1 MEPVKRQ
8 PPKILFRQSV
18 NISISDIGHIAAGQK
33 QDEARCDDGGRRTQH
48 AEQKA
53 DVVTNPRSNHQHS
66 PQWMLEISLILHP
79 TINIKMRR
87 GAPPVYWPAIP
98 TQARLQSVDIAYVL
112 LSPFEPVLAMRDLLV
127 QCSILMH
134 YDWQI
139 GESPVL
145 SAFTYAPML
154 EGAEAVVVLLVR
166 KYFANRLPPLIR
178 L

>member
-1 MEPVKRQ
+1 MMV
-8 PPKILFRQSV
+8 
-18 NISISDIGHIAAGQK
+18 DAAC
-33 QDEARCDDGGRRTQH
+33 R
-48 AEQKA
+48 AEA
-53 DVVTNPRSNHQHS
+53 DVVANPRSNHQHS

-112 LSPFEPVLAMRDLLV
+112 LSPFEPFLAMRDLLV

-154 EGAEAVVVLLVR
+154 EGAEAVVGIIGTQI
-166 KYFANRLPPLIR
+166 FCQQIAAIDTSLIR
-178 L
+178 ILGCCFSSSQF

>member
-1 MEPVKRQ
+1 MMV
-8 PPKILFRQSV
+8 
-18 NISISDIGHIAAGQK
+18 DAAC
-33 QDEARCDDGGRRTQH
+33 R
-48 AEQKA
+48 AEA
-53 DVVTNPRSNHQHS
+53 DVVANPRSNHQHS
-66 PQWMLEISLILHP
+66 PQWMWKISLILHP

-98 TQARLQSVDIAYVL
+98 TQGRLQSVDIAYVL
-112 LSPFEPVLAMRDLLV
+112 LSPFEPVLAMRDLLG

-154 EGAEAVVVLLVR
+154 ERAKQWWVLLVR